1 MELSSFLSIIQGILE
16 QGFIYGIVALG
27 IYITYHILD
36 FPDLSVD
43 GTFPL
48 GSAVTAV
55 LLIHGVNPWLTILI
69 SFLAGACAG
78 FLTGFFHVVLKIK
91 DLLAGIITM
100 TGLYSINLMITG
112 YSPLLQ
118 IGDAKTIFNSG
129 FLANLSNSFGVWKTF
144 ILIFLNTI
152 VIKLF
157 LDWYFKTKSGFLLRA
172 AGDNENMIT
181 MLAQD
186 KGKVKIIGLM
196 LCNGLSATAG
206 SVLCQQQRYFDSN
219 SGTGMLVMGL
229 ASVIIGMTLLGKLA
243 KIKGTTMVI
252 FGAVLY
258 KACIAVALNLRI
270 NPNNLKLIMAIIF
283 LIALVS
289 KDLFR
294 KGGKQHASSDSHL

>member
-1 MELSSFLSIIQGILE
+1 MDISSFLLIIRGILE
-16 QGFIYGIVALG
+16 QGFIYSIIALG

-55 LLIHGVNPWLTILI
+55 LLIHGVNPWLAIFI
-69 SFLAGACAG
+69 AFLAGAGAG

-100 TGLYSINLMITG
+100 TALYSINLMIAG

-129 FLANLSNSFGVWKTF
+129 FLATISDFTGTWKTL
-144 ILIFLNTI
+144 ILILLNAI
-152 VIKLF
+152 IIKLF

-186 KGKVKIIGLM
+186 KGKIKIIGLM
-196 LCNGLSATAG
+196 LCNGLAATSG
-206 SVLCQQQRYFDSN
+206 SILCQQQRYFDAN

-229 ASVIIGMTLLGKLA
+229 ASVIIGMTLLGKLT

-252 FGAVLY
+252 FGAILY
-258 KACIAVALNLRI
+258 KACIAIALNLKI

-283 LIALVS
+283 LVALVS
-289 KDLFR
+289 KDIFS
-294 KGGKQHASSDSHL
+294 KGGKKNA